1 MPSWLPPSRSSG
13 RALPVPRAARL
24 HLPAR
29 AAPGPT
35 RLLSKHLLPA
45 LPCPPVSPPPLPVEG
60 DRSSSDREDDVCL
73 AVTCCPGIVT
83 ENASFPLTRVPV
95 RRVSCKTH
103 ATLSTSCNPAFR
115 EVHLGVF
122 ACGYQGHLCMWLWA
136 PLFFLHKA
144 LAPWCSQRWACTAG
158 TAGHPRA
165 GVAAR
170 EGWQARL
177 GAGVGGE
184 SRLSS
189 TGDNASQM

>member
-1 MPSWLPPSRSSG
+1 
-13 RALPVPRAARL
+13 
-24 HLPAR
+24 
-29 AAPGPT
+29 
-35 RLLSKHLLPA
+35 
-45 LPCPPVSPPPLPVEG
+45 
-60 DRSSSDREDDVCL
+60 
-73 AVTCCPGIVT
+73 
-83 ENASFPLTRVPV
+83 
-95 RRVSCKTH
+95 
-103 ATLSTSCNPAFR
+103 
-115 EVHLGVF
+115 
-122 ACGYQGHLCMWLWA
+122 MWLWA

-189 TGDNASQM
+189 TGDNASQMRLLVTAAGVLSGSLYDCHCAIDAPDETHGVCRGWTWALNLRDPGGTSEGPYLGSSINNLL